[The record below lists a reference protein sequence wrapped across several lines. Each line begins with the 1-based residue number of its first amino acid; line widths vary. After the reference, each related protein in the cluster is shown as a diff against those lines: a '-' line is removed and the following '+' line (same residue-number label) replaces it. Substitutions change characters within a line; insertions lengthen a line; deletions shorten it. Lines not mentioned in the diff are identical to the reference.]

1 MTAMSQ
7 IKTEHFSL
15 PWRLHLPPRPSC
27 ICTPLCQNV
36 ILCLAPSL
44 SPRRKV
50 GHRHEGALLAPSPNT
65 GIKGCCEHEGAVPAF
80 DRWIVCQ

>member
-7 IKTEHFSL
+7 IKTAFFITLASAPPSPSL
-15 PWRLHLPPRPSC
+15 LHLYSFVSKCHSVPGTQLISTQR
-27 ICTPLCQNV
+27 
-36 ILCLAPSL
+36 
-44 SPRRKV
+44 V
-50 GHRHEGALLAPSPNT
+50 GHRHEGVLLAPSPNT

>member
-1 MTAMSQ
+1 MRGMSQ

-15 PWRLHLPPRPSC
+15 PWRLHLP
-27 ICTPLCQNV
+27 L
-36 ILCLAPSL
+36 SL
-44 SPRRKV
+44 LHLYSFVPKCHSVPGTQLISTQRV